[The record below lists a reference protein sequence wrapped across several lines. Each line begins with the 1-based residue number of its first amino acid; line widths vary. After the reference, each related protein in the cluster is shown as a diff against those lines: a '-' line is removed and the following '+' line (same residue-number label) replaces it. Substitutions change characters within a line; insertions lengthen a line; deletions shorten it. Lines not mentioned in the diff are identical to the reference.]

1 MLKNKYERKIKKVR
15 VSSAKQRTENALQV
29 FELKDQLAAMK
40 KEYASLELVLV
51 KKEREVAAS
60 ALKAREAGEEVA
72 SLRGSSATERSRKA
86 NAAAAATATPG
97 NDSADEED
105 PVEVA
110 HGNLVVQ
117 LSMQIADLDG
127 ELEEANTIIA
137 QLRAAAGW
145 GCGGSRW
152 RCRRCCSRC
161 RRGSR
166 ADHNTVAVCGLSTCR
181 RRTDLTE
188 IRPRRR
194 TRG

>member
-137 QLRAAAGW
+137 QLRAAAG
-145 GCGGSRW
+145 GSGGTEVPDGAADDAAAGADEEAGPTTTRW
-152 RCRRCCSRC
+152 QS
-161 RRGSR
+161 
-166 ADHNTVAVCGLSTCR
+166 AA
-181 RRTDLTE
+181 
-188 IRPRRR
+188 
-194 TRG
+194 

>member
-72 SLRGSSATERSRKA
+72 SLRGSSATGRSRKA

-137 QLRAAAGW
+137 QLRAAAG
-145 GCGGSRW
+145 GGGGAEVPDGGADDAAAGADEEAGPTTTRW
-152 RCRRCCSRC
+152 QS
-161 RRGSR
+161 
-166 ADHNTVAVCGLSTCR
+166 AA
-181 RRTDLTE
+181 
-188 IRPRRR
+188 
-194 TRG
+194 